1 MAYHPFRHLGLKVL
15 AIALATLLWLTVAG
29 QHVVERTLRVPL
41 ENINMPP
48 GLEIVGDVPPAVD
61 VRLRGSSAI
70 LSRLEPGEVIA
81 VLDMTTARTGSRLF
95 HLRADEVK
103 APYGVDVVQ
112 VAPSTLS
119 LEIEK
124 SAIRTVPVVPA
135 LDGDP
140 APGYVVGRLTAEPAT
155 VDVMGPE
162 SRVRTVSEATT
173 EPVEING
180 SRDRVRDVVTIGVV
194 ESAVRLVQPQSAT
207 VIVEVWPAPVER
219 EVLGVP
225 IRWRNLGSGLRATLT
240 PTLARVD
247 IRGQRDALANARP
260 DSIETFVDLAGLG
273 PGRYNLRV
281 QVDPSEDFGIVTV
294 TPTVVAVTIK

>member
-48 GLEIVGDVPPAVD
+48 GLEIVGDVPAAVD

-162 SRVRTVSEATT
+162 SRVRDSLGGDDGTCGDQRQPRPRSRRRHNWRRGISRASRSTT
-173 EPVEING
+173 KRHRDRRSLAGTRRTGSVGRAHSLAQPRQWV
-180 SRDRVRDVVTIGVV
+180 SRDPHAYAGTRRH
-194 ESAVRLVQPQSAT
+194 S
-207 VIVEVWPAPVER
+207 
-219 EVLGVP
+219 
-225 IRWRNLGSGLRATLT
+225 RAT
-240 PTLARVD
+240 RCVS
-247 IRGQRDALANARP
+247 QR
-260 DSIETFVDLAGLG
+260 
-273 PGRYNLRV
+273 
-281 QVDPSEDFGIVTV
+281 PS
-294 TPTVVAVTIK
+294 